1 MLARTVRPLRPRPA
15 RRQTGDTL
23 IEVLFAVSVF
33 ALVVV
38 GALSLMNQGT
48 ATSTRS
54 LQITLVRQ
62 EIDNEAET
70 LRFLSSAYV
79 ASYYRGYN
87 PSTTDATTSP
97 AEEYFKT
104 LADIRAQG
112 ATSVSPFGGTGTTCP
127 TPPAGSFV
135 FNSKLATYQPYDAS
149 RIAPAD
155 TFSQIVYATDD
166 TITTAQGLWI
176 EAVRSTP
183 TSGASYVDYHIRAC
197 WFPPGTGQPMNLGTI
212 VRLYEPTN

>member
-1 MLARTVRPLRPRPA
+1 MLKTRRSSQVHS
-15 RRQTGDTL
+15 RRQAGDTL
-23 IEVLFAVSVF
+23 IEVLFAVTVF

-62 EIDNEAET
+62 EIDNQAET
-70 LRFLSSAYV
+70 LRFLSSSYV
-79 ASYYRGYN
+79 STFYRGYN
-87 PSTTDATTSP
+87 PNTTDATTTP

-104 LADIRAQG
+104 LRDIRNRG
-112 ATSVSPFGGTGTTCP
+112 ATSVTKFGGTGTTCQ

-135 FNSKLATYQPYDAS
+135 FNPKLATYQPYDANK
-149 RIAPAD
+149 IAAAD
-155 TFSQIVYATDD
+155 TFSQLAYGTDD
-166 TITTAQGLWI
+166 TITSARGLWV

-183 TSGASYVDYHIRAC
+183 ASGTSYVDFHIRAC
-197 WFPPGTGQPMNLGTI
+197 WYPPGSGNAMNLGTI
-212 VRLYEPTN
+212 VRLYEPTT

>member
-1 MLARTVRPLRPRPA
+1 MLGRIVRSSRTQPA
-15 RRQTGDTL
+15 RRQAGDTL

-38 GALSLMNQGT
+38 GALTLMNQGT

-79 ASYYRGYN
+79 ANYYAGYN
-87 PSTTDATTSP
+87 PNTTDATTSP
-97 AEEYFKT
+97 SEEYFKT
-104 LADIRAQG
+104 LRDIRTRG
-112 ATSVSPFGGTGTTCP
+112 ASSVSTFGGGGTTCQ

-135 FNSKLATYQPYDAS
+135 FNSKLATYQAYDTS
-149 RIAPAD
+149 KIAPAD

-166 TITTAQGLWI
+166 SLTTAHGLWI